1 MKSHKWLACVCED
14 GADQHTGGESIYR
27 EGIWVMQCNPEFVAS
42 TIAAVKFG
50 VESSVRFKVT
60 KNSKSCH
67 KTTNQLPRTCF
78 APANPQSGSFA
89 TQNTD
94 VKKPKKPQTKH
105 LINQKR
111 CIFKYLQSEGYAYG
125 VILTIKNISFLKYGE
140 GSRHNVH
147 IRKISFA

>member
-1 MKSHKWLACVCED
+1 MLTGQAEAETRVMKSHKWLACVCED
-14 GADQHTGGESIYR
+14 GADQHTGGESFYR
-27 EGIWVMQCNPEFVAS
+27 EGIWVMQCNPESVAS

-94 VKKPKKPQTKH
+94 VKKPKKTPNKTFDKS
-105 LINQKR
+105 K
-111 CIFKYLQSEGYAYG
+111 KM
-125 VILTIKNISFLKYGE
+125 
-140 GSRHNVH
+140 H
-147 IRKISFA
+147 IQIPPI